1 MRYIRKGI
9 SKIMNLWE
17 VDESVYALVLK
28 LKMVFLKDFMKIL
41 QENVSEYYENQQIK
55 LFINRFYQ

>member
-1 MRYIRKGI
+1 
-9 SKIMNLWE
+9 MNLWE